1 LSVKETIMNS
11 ELAGKVAVVT
21 GGASGIGRATVL
33 ALVRVGAA
41 VAVLDRDEAGAN
53 AVAEQGRQA
62 SGTTLALPVDL
73 ADTKAIPAA
82 VARVIE
88 QLGRIDILVNGAGVT
103 GRFQSLI
110 EFDEANWDF
119 VHTVNLKAAMLL
131 MKHVARHMI
140 ERGGGGRIVNIS
152 SSSAFRARNSPIAY
166 ASSKAAL
173 VQLTRSAAAEL
184 GSHDINVNAVAPG
197 ITATAMTQ
205 VIGDAEAL
213 QRMASSGPLENLFH
227 RVSQPEDVAA
237 AIVFLCLP
245 GSRQITGQTI
255 HTSAGAVV

>member
-1 LSVKETIMNS
+1 MSA
-11 ELAGKVAVVT
+11 ELAGKVALVT
-21 GGASGIGRATVL
+21 GGASGIGRATVMGL
-33 ALVRVGAA
+33 LQVGAA

-53 AVAEQGRQA
+53 AVAEQGRQ
-62 SGTTLALPVDL
+62 SGGKTLALTVDL
-73 ADTKAIPAA
+73 ADTAQIPGA

-88 QLGRIDILVNGAGVT
+88 HFGRIDILINCAGVA
-103 GRFQSLI
+103 GKFQSLL
-110 EFDEANWDF
+110 EMDEANWDF
-119 VHTVNLKAAMLL
+119 VQTVNLKAPMLL

-166 ASSKAAL
+166 ASSKAAI

-184 GSHDINVNAVAPG
+184 GPHDINVNAVAPG
-197 ITATAMTQ
+197 ITATAMTR
-205 VIGDAEAL
+205 VLGDADAL
-213 QRMASSGPLENLFH
+213 QRVASSGPLENLFH

-237 AIVFLCLP
+237 AVVFLCLP

>member
-1 LSVKETIMNS
+1 MST
-11 ELAGKVAVVT
+11 ELTGQVAIVT

-33 ALVRVGAA
+33 GLIQAGAA
-41 VAVLDRDEAGAN
+41 VAVLDRDEAGVT
-53 AVAEQGRQA
+53 AVVEQSKQA
-62 SGTTLALPVDL
+62 GGKALAFPFDL
-73 ADTKAIPAA
+73 AESKQIPAI
-82 VARVIE
+82 VARVV
-88 QLGRIDILVNGAGVT
+88 QNLGRVDILINCAGVT
-103 GRFQSLI
+103 GRFQSLL
-110 EFDEANWDF
+110 EMEEDNWDF
-119 VHTVNLKAAMLL
+119 VQAVNLKAAMLM

-140 ERGGGGRIVNIS
+140 DRGGGGRIVNIS

-173 VQLTRSAAAEL
+173 VQLTRSSAAEL
-184 GSHDINVNAVAPG
+184 GSHNINVNAVAPG
-197 ITATAMTQ
+197 ITATAMTK

-213 QRMASSGPLENLFH
+213 QKVASSGPLENLFH

-245 GSRQITGQTI
+245 GSRQITGQTL